1 MPKRVW
7 RTEGEDKMTNI
18 LACIDASLYA
28 TSVVEHAAWAA
39 RRLDGSV
46 EVLHVIQRKD
56 AVAARHDL
64 SGAVGLGAKSALLEE
79 LVRIDESE
87 GKLAQEKG
95 RALLSA
101 AKSHLEELGQTS
113 ISLTHRH
120 GGIVETIIER
130 EENAALVVIGKR
142 GASADFAKGH
152 LGSKVERVVRQSIR
166 PVLVASQAYAEPNTI
181 LVAFDGGASARKA
194 LTFAATS
201 SLLSG
206 LRLHVV
212 MAGRE
217 DHAHAAHLNWARDLL
232 AMREDSHVTIIDGK
246 PEEVI
251 ASQIA
256 MTDAHMLVM
265 GAYGHSP
272 LRAMIVG
279 STTTEMVRSC
289 SVPVLLFR

>member
-1 MPKRVW
+1 
-7 RTEGEDKMTNI
+7 MTNI

-39 RRLDGSV
+39 GRFKAEV

-95 RALLSA
+95 RALLAA
-101 AKSHLEELGQTS
+101 AKSRLEELGQTS
-113 ISLTHRH
+113 VTLTHRH

-130 EENAALVVIGKR
+130 EESADLVVIGKR
-142 GASADFAKGH
+142 GASSDFAKGH

-166 PVLVASQAYAEPNTI
+166 PVLVASRAYAEPKTI
-181 LVAFDGGASARKA
+181 LVAFDGGPSARKA

-201 SLLSG
+201 PLLSG
-206 LRLHVV
+206 LRLQVV

-217 DHAHAAHLNWARDLL
+217 DHAHAVHLNWARELL
-232 AMREDSHVTIIDGK
+232 AAREGSHVAIVEGK

-251 ASQIA
+251 VTQIA
-256 MTDAHMLVM
+256 ATGAQMLVM

-272 LRAMIVG
+272 LRTMIVG

-289 SVPVLLFR
+289 TVPVMLFR

>member
-1 MPKRVW
+1 
-7 RTEGEDKMTNI
+7 MTTI

-39 RRLDGSV
+39 ARLNGDI

-95 RALLSA
+95 RALLAA
-101 AKSHLEELGQTS
+101 AKSHLEELGQS
-113 ISLTHRH
+113 NLMLTHRH

-130 EENAALVVIGKR
+130 EEAADLVIIGKR

-166 PVLVASQAYAEPNTI
+166 PVLVASRAYIEPKVII
-181 LVAFDGGASARKA
+181 LAFDGGSSSRKA
-194 LTFAATS
+194 LGFVATS
-201 SLLSG
+201 PLFAG
-206 LRLHVV
+206 LTLHVV

-217 DHAHAAHLNWARDLL
+217 DQMHATHLNWARELL
-232 AMREDSHVTIIDGK
+232 AVREDAHVT
-246 PEEVI
+246 
-251 ASQIA
+251 
-256 MTDAHMLVM
+256 
-265 GAYGHSP
+265 
-272 LRAMIVG
+272 R
-279 STTTEMVRSC
+279 
-289 SVPVLLFR
+289 

>member
-1 MPKRVW
+1 
-7 RTEGEDKMTNI
+7 MTNI

-39 RRLDGSV
+39 SRLDGQV

-95 RALLSA
+95 RALLAA
-101 AKSHLEELGQTS
+101 AKAHLEELGQSGITL
-113 ISLTHRH
+113 IHRH

-130 EENAALVVIGKR
+130 EDTANLVVIGKR

-166 PVLVASQAYAEPNTI
+166 PVLVASRTFAEPQTV

-194 LTFAATS
+194 VSFVATS
-201 SLLSG
+201 SLFAG
-206 LRLHVV
+206 VRIEVV

-217 DHAHAAHLNWARDLL
+217 DQAHAAHLGWARELL
-232 AMREDSHVTIIDGK
+232 ATRESAQVTIIDGK
-246 PEEVI
+246 PEAVI
-251 ASQIA
+251 VGQIA
-256 MTDAHMLVM
+256 ASGAQMLVM

-272 LRAMIVG
+272 LRSMIVG

-289 SVPVLLFR
+289 TIPVLLFR

>member
-1 MPKRVW
+1 
-7 RTEGEDKMTNI
+7 MTNI

-39 RRLDGSV
+39 ARL
-46 EVLHVIQRKD
+46 EAEIELLHVIQRKD

-95 RALLSA
+95 RALLAA
-101 AKSHLEELGQTS
+101 AKGHLEDRGQTS
-113 ISLTHRH
+113 ITLTHRH
-120 GGIVETIIER
+120 RGIVETIIER
-130 EENAALVVIGKR
+130 EQGADLVVIGKR

-166 PVLVASQAYAEPNTI
+166 PVLVASRAYVEPETI

-194 LTFAATS
+194 LAFAATS
-201 SLLSG
+201 PLLSG

-232 AMREDSHVTIIDGK
+232 ATREGSQVGIVDGK
-246 PEEVI
+246 PEDVI
-251 ASQIA
+251 AHQIA
-256 MTDAHMLVM
+256 TTGAQMLVM

-272 LRAMIVG
+272 LRTMIVG

-289 SVPVLLFR
+289 TVPVLLFR

>member
-1 MPKRVW
+1 
-7 RTEGEDKMTNI
+7 MTNI

-39 RRLDGSV
+39 ARLGGEI

-64 SGAVGLGAKSALLEE
+64 SGAVGLGAKSSLLEE

-95 RALLSA
+95 RALLAA
-101 AKSHLEELGQTS
+101 AKSHLEELGQS
-113 ISLTHRH
+113 KVALTHRH
-120 GGIVETIIER
+120 GGIVETIVER
-130 EENAALVVIGKR
+130 EEGADLVVIGKR

-166 PVLVASQAYAEPNTI
+166 PVLVVSRAFSEPNTI

-194 LTFAATS
+194 LTFVATS
-201 SLLSG
+201 PLFAG

-217 DHAHAAHLNWARDLL
+217 DHAHAAHLNWARELV
-232 AMREDSHVTIIDGK
+232 ATREGARVAIIDGK
-246 PEEVI
+246 ADEVI
-251 ASQIA
+251 AGQIA
-256 MTDAHMLVM
+256 ATDAQMLVM

-272 LRAMIVG
+272 LRTMIVG

-289 SVPVLLFR
+289 TIPVLLFR